1 MKTLLVVAALMPAL
15 ILAEACEAQDRP
27 TIIGAAIRSRPAYDG
42 SSSEV
47 TDIIPQLRY
56 YGSLWF
62 ARTTQ
67 GVLEGGVRNELAPEF
82 WAGAQIAYEAGRNK
96 SESPFLEARNE
107 PDIKPGASV
116 GLHLEWDRRLG
127 QVPIGFLIRARQH
140 LDSDLGGQADLRI
153 NVGIFSRFGLEGA
166 VFGQATWG
174 SENAVQSRYGA
185 PNSGLLFVSAG
196 FLAGYDVT
204 RHWLIVASFETRKLY
219 DEAADSPLAE
229 RGSSRYFS
237 AGLAYRF

>member
-1 MKTLLVVAALMPAL
+1 GEPRAGACLPPRCAGGGRPRQRRTRHPCQVPPGLLRRVRVRSRRPQRRGGMPQAGMKTLLVVAALMPAL

-166 VFGQATWG
+166 VFGQAT
-174 SENAVQSRYGA
+174 
-185 PNSGLLFVSAG
+185 
-196 FLAGYDVT
+196 
-204 RHWLIVASFETRKLY
+204 
-219 DEAADSPLAE
+219 
-229 RGSSRYFS
+229 
-237 AGLAYRF
+237 